1 MFRANVDPAFVT
13 VTDSLF
19 CIDVKGMYGMYACVR
34 NKLAAHD
41 ANAYV

>member
-19 CIDVKGMYGMYACVR
+19 CIDVKGTYACLS